1 MTTTIEL
8 KINSHDGKKVLCV
21 CERRWCPVAGYF
33 WNVRE
38 KDSGEWRG
46 FMETDEI
53 ADLIVKQLKVREI
66 NNG

>member
-1 MTTTIEL
+1 MLGE
-8 KINSHDGKKVLCV
+8 
-21 CERRWCPVAGYF
+21 Y
-33 WNVRE
+33 VRE